1 MPFVN
6 IQVTREGVT
15 KEQKKKIIGGVT
27 KLLFDVLKKAPELTH
42 IVIEEVGTDNWGFAG
57 EQVTDI
63 RKKSPKK

>member
-15 KEQKKKIIGGVT
+15 KEQKKRIIEGVT
-27 KLLFDVLKKAPELTH
+27 KLLFDVLKKAPELIH
-42 IVIEEVGTDNWGFAG
+42 IVIEEVHTDNWGFAG

-63 RKKSPKK
+63 RNKNTKK